1 MIGGFFMREL
11 TIEEI
16 KTLKGGELTVA
27 AVLAVMVAA
36 VVAVIIYRLFMSSS
50 GSTTLPGGFKFEW
63 EYRI

>member
-11 TIEEI
+11 TIEEM
-16 KTLKGGELTVA
+16 KALKGGELTVA

-63 EYRI
+63 E

>member
-11 TIEEI
+11 TIEEM

-63 EYRI
+63 E

>member
-11 TIEEI
+11 TIEET

-63 EYRI
+63 E

>member
-63 EYRI
+63 E